1 MLTNIMRWRLFRIK
15 GCNGVIMNKKDRDN
29 NNTELKTAAVKTL
42 LILTAALLI
51 DCIISIIM
59 VHFDSDGEVIG
70 VASNMLEGVIAAA
83 AAGLVIHELRQNE
96 RQDKREND
104 IKEATFLLQYN
115 QAFIQDPNMNL
126 VESLLEKQSVY
137 GHTEPIIDDDNRQ
150 KFINYLVYLEGL
162 APLILNDIMRLE
174 HIDDLMSY
182 RFFLAVNN
190 QELQQDQL
198 NSFPQ
203 FYRGCF
209 KLYRKW
215 TSYYAMN
222 GMEIPFSDHSLDK
235 LPIFDEYSKGEK
247 KSS

>member
-1 MLTNIMRWRLFRIK
+1 MHCEIEPK
-15 GCNGVIMNKKDRDN
+15 GAIMNKKVKN
-29 NNTELKTAAVKTL
+29 KNITELKTSAVKTL

-59 VHFDSDGEVIG
+59 VHFDSDGKIIG

-96 RQDKREND
+96 RQDKRDND

-137 GHTEPIIDDDNRQ
+137 GYTESIINDDNRQ

-198 NSFPQ
+198 CVFPQ
-203 FYRGCF
+203 YYKGCF
-209 KLYRKW
+209 KLYKKW
-215 TSYYAMN
+215 TSYYATN
-222 GMEIPFSDHSLDK
+222 NIEIPFSEHALDK
-235 LPIFDEYSKGEK
+235 LLCFNEYSRGDI
-247 KSS
+247 